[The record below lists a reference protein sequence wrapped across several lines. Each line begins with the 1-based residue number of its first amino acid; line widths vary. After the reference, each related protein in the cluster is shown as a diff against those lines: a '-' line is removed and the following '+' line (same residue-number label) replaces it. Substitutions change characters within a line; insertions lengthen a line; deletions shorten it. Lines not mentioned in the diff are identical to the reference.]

1 MFKAILLSQT
11 EDKKTR
17 AELLDLD
24 ESRLPDRDVTVAVE
38 YSTLNYKDALAITGR
53 GAVVRN
59 WPLVPGID
67 LAGTVTHSR
76 SADWK
81 AGDTRRRH
89 RLGPGR
95 KPLGRPGATG
105 AARCRLVVEDTG
117 AVHHAARR

>member
-24 ESRLPDRDVTVAVE
+24 DSRLPDRDVTVDVE
-38 YSTLNYKDALAITGR
+38 YSALNYKDALAITGR
-53 GAVVRN
+53 GAVVRS

-81 AGDTRRRH
+81 AGDRVVVTGWGLGENHWGGLAQRA
-89 RLGPGR
+89 RLDAGW
-95 KPLGRPGATG
+95 L
-105 AARCRLVVEDTG
+105 L
-117 AVHHAARR
+117 

>member
-1 MFKAILLSQT
+1 MFKAILLSQS

-59 WPLVPGID
+59 WP
-67 LAGTVTHSR
+67 ATR
-76 SADWK
+76 SSSPD
-81 AGDTRRRH
+81 
-89 RLGPGR
+89 
-95 KPLGRPGATG
+95 GAWAKTTG
-105 AARCRLVVEDTG
+105 AAS
-117 AVHHAARR
+117 HSARGSTPVGC

>member
-24 ESRLPDRDVTVAVE
+24 ESRLPDRDVTVDVE

-53 GAVVRN
+53 GAVVRS

-67 LAGTVTHSR
+67 LAGTVERQPQRRLESGR
-76 SADWK
+76 Q
-81 AGDTRRRH
+81 GRRH

-95 KPLGRPGATG
+95 EPLGRPGAES
-105 AARCRLVVEDTG
+105 ARSMPAGC
-117 AVHHAARR
+117 